1 MKCFFLHAGEPEAV
15 QLAEQLHMPH
25 GRKLPAKES
34 YQAVI
39 RYGTLAPEPAEPVVL
54 GRLVP
59 ILRATKARLA
69 ADLLLQCG
77 MKIGGALEQALRRE
91 DAAGRS
97 ASASGQ
103 SGGSK
108 PTDGKGKAGG
118 SAGTGGG
125 AQPGEGSW
133 RSGGA
138 RPNEGSRQDE
148 RGRGTNGGR
157 PGGSGWVSEGERQ
170 GRGRAGNGPWLGESG
185 RASAGAAVSPPVYE
199 YEVPVFHTQALAVYE
214 RRLGLP
220 NPGIL
225 MPRHVAEF
233 REIEFEEGHFHSKR
247 AIREALRAIYAL
259 GLDYGL
265 VRLEIGAKGDT
276 RITAV
281 DPCPDWTGRGREKW
295 VEAMNAFAGEE
306 WPDYPNL
313 LLGADP
319 EFILMRA
326 DGRVVPASKFM
337 DREGKVGCDAVVLSG
352 HRVILPLAEL
362 RPDPSP
368 SPAGLVRNLRRVML
382 SVCEKVPDEEL
393 AWLAGGMPV
402 NGLALGGHIH
412 FSGIPLTAQLLR
424 ALDNYV
430 ALPVMLAEG
439 EESRRRRPRY
449 GRLGDCRR
457 KRHGGFEYRSLPSWL
472 ATPELATGVLALAR
486 VVALHWRELR
496 EDPLQHSGLR
506 RLFYRG
512 ETERLAPVA
521 RKLWTQLKTLPA
533 YREHSRELEPLEAL
547 VFGDKPLAWSGD
559 FRAAWGID
567 AEVYADIHDRKR
579 QEQAARSG
587 PKALLYV

>member
-1 MKCFFLHAGEPEAV
+1 
-15 QLAEQLHMPH
+15 
-25 GRKLPAKES
+25 
-34 YQAVI
+34 
-39 RYGTLAPEPAEPVVL
+39 
-54 GRLVP
+54 
-59 ILRATKARLA
+59 
-69 ADLLLQCG
+69 
-77 MKIGGALEQALRRE
+77 
-91 DAAGRS
+91 
-97 ASASGQ
+97 
-103 SGGSK
+103 
-108 PTDGKGKAGG
+108 
-118 SAGTGGG
+118 
-125 AQPGEGSW
+125 
-133 RSGGA
+133 
-138 RPNEGSRQDE
+138 
-148 RGRGTNGGR
+148 
-157 PGGSGWVSEGERQ
+157 
-170 GRGRAGNGPWLGESG
+170 
-185 RASAGAAVSPPVYE
+185 
-199 YEVPVFHTQALAVYE
+199 
-214 RRLGLP
+214 
-220 NPGIL
+220 

-233 REIEFEEGHFHSKR
+233 REIDFEEGHFHSKR

-281 DPCPDWTGRGREKW
+281 EPCPTWTGRGKEHW
-295 VEAMNAFAGEE
+295 VEALNAFAEE
-306 WPDYPNL
+306 DWPDYPNL
-313 LLGADP
+313 MLGADP

-368 SPAGLVRNLRRVML
+368 TPAGLVRNLRRVML
-382 SVCEKVPDEEL
+382 GVCEKVPDEEL

-412 FSGIPLTAQLLR
+412 FSGVPLTAQFLR
-424 ALDNYV
+424 ALDNYL
-430 ALPVMLAEG
+430 ALPLMLAEG

-472 ATPELATGVLALAR
+472 VTPELAAGVLALAR

-521 RKLWTQLKTLPA
+521 RKLWTQLKTLPT

-567 AEVYADIHDRKR
+567 AEVYAEVNGRKR
-579 QEQAARSG
+579 QEQAARSSSR
-587 PKALLYV
+587 ALLYV

>member
-1 MKCFFLHAGEPEAV
+1 MKCFFLHAGEKEAV
-15 QLAEQLHMPH
+15 AMAERLFMPH

-59 ILRATKARLA
+59 ILRATKERLTG
-69 ADLLLQCG
+69 DLLLQCG
-77 MKIGGALEQALRRE
+77 MKIGGALEQAARRE
-91 DAAGRS
+91 EAGSRSGSGGKARSEGTSGKVGQAGRDG
-97 ASASGQ
+97 ASGKIGQ
-103 SGGSK
+103 SGR
-108 PTDGKGKAGG
+108 D
-118 SAGTGGG
+118 
-125 AQPGEGSW
+125 
-133 RSGGA
+133 
-138 RPNEGSRQDE
+138 
-148 RGRGTNGGR
+148 
-157 PGGSGWVSEGERQ
+157 
-170 GRGRAGNGPWLGESG
+170 
-185 RASAGAAVSPPVYE
+185 RASGKVRQESDNRTALSPPVYE
-199 YEVPVFHTQALAVYE
+199 YEVPVFHLEALAVYE
-214 RRLGLP
+214 RKLGLP

-233 REIEFEEGHFHSKR
+233 REIDFEEGHFHSKR

-281 DPCPDWTGRGREKW
+281 DPCPAWTGRGKEHW
-295 VEAMNAFAGEE
+295 EEALNRFALEE

-319 EFILMRA
+319 EFILMRG

-368 SPAGLVRNLRRVML
+368 TPAGLVRNLRRVML
-382 SVCEKVPDEEL
+382 GVCEKVPDPEL

-412 FSGIPLTAQLLR
+412 FSGVPLTAQLLR
-424 ALDNYV
+424 ALDNYL
-430 ALPVMLAEG
+430 ALPLMLAEG

-449 GRLGDCRR
+449 GRLGDSRR

-472 ATPELATGVLALAR
+472 ATPELAAGVLALAR
-486 VVALHWRELR
+486 VIALHWRELR

-521 RKLWTQLKTLPA
+521 RKLWSQLAALPA
-533 YREHSRELEPLEAL
+533 YREHSRELGRLEAII
-547 VFGDKPLAWSGD
+547 FGETPLAWSRD

-567 AEVYADIHDRKR
+567 AEVYADINSRKR

-587 PKALLYV
+587 QRALMYV